1 MTTLDTLLFLPWMVK
16 IGSVLVHFL
25 WQGAA
30 IALVLAVVL
39 RFMRRR
45 MPQGRWLVS
54 CLALAAVVAAPIVTA
69 CLVFSGGAALLAP
82 SADAKASDSAKATP
96 DKSADKPAAPVVGGR
111 GTTPAA
117 PLPGAVVV
125 PTPVVE
131 HRAGPQPVTPPA
143 ATEDLVGKP
152 AAPATVPWSERAY
165 GLLQPILPWVSLAWA
180 AGVMGIGLWH
190 LGGWLQT
197 RRLRR
202 RRTRPVSEAVLHMV
216 SRLGRRLKV
225 SRPVR
230 VLESALARVPMVIG
244 WLRPVILLP
253 ASALAGLTPE
263 QLEAVL
269 AHELAHIRRYDCLV
283 RLVQVLA
290 ETLLFYHP
298 AVWWISSRIRTE
310 SEYCCDE
317 MAAVACGN
325 RRQYALA
332 MAALAE
338 LQDAAPR
345 LAAAASGGPLLGRVR
360 RVMGMPDPVRPSVAA
375 SAAAILLVVAMVA
388 IPIAIGVSSGGT
400 GVMPAAP
407 ATEPAKELTL
417 DLGDRVTMKL
427 VLIPA
432 GKFMMG

>member
-1 MTTLDTLLFLPWMVK
+1 M
-16 IGSVLVHFL
+16 
-25 WQGAA
+25 
-30 IALVLAVVL
+30 
-39 RFMRRR
+39 
-45 MPQGRWLVS
+45 
-54 CLALAAVVAAPIVTA
+54 
-69 CLVFSGGAALLAP
+69 
-82 SADAKASDSAKATP
+82 
-96 DKSADKPAAPVVGGR
+96 
-111 GTTPAA
+111 
-117 PLPGAVVV
+117 
-125 PTPVVE
+125 
-131 HRAGPQPVTPPA
+131 
-143 ATEDLVGKP
+143 
-152 AAPATVPWSERAY
+152 PWSERAY
-165 GLLQPILPWVSLAWA
+165 GLLRPILPWVSLVWA
-180 AGVMGIGLWH
+180 LGVMGIGLWH
-190 LGGWLQT
+190 LGGWVQT

-202 RRTRPVSEAVLHMV
+202 RRTHPVSEAVLQAV
-216 SRLGRRLKV
+216 ARLGGRLKV

-325 RRQYALA
+325 RRQYAQA

-360 RVMGMPDPVRPSVAA
+360 RVMGMPDPVRPSAAA
-375 SAAAILLVVAMVA
+375 SAAAILLVVAMLA
-388 IPIAIGVSSGGT
+388 ISIALGVSSGGA

-407 ATEPAKELTL
+407 RNQRPHPQ
-417 DLGDRVTMKL
+417 RNR
-427 VLIPA
+427 PRN
-432 GKFMMG
+432 